1 MSPYAKALLAALA
14 LLVTLAFPAVAQ
26 EEPRPQNGLLSPQ
39 ESLAFI
45 QGLAERNL
53 HQECLQQC
61 QEFLQRY
68 PRHEYQ
74 ERVELTRIRSLCA
87 LERTQDAARDIRS
100 HLEAFPKSPHRAELL
115 QILGNCLQDLH
126 QEEQAVEVYRQL
138 LSQAEGTRETEEA
151 RYRLAVCLAGL
162 NRIDEAKKELLPL
175 VGKTADAQ
183 HLPRVHAKYYMAVL
197 RQNQGDNAA
206 ALLILEPLLQLKGL
220 PDETRK
226 NLLLTAGYLSFAPP
240 VRDYAKA
247 AQAYGAFLSEFPQDA
262 RRQEIQRNL
271 LSCLYAQKDFPRF
284 LEAFRQFRQE
294 HPQDAAQ
301 DQELTWLA
309 AQANLPLEKWTD
321 ARALLQELLGN
332 PQTSSALRQKAA
344 ATRLLCLEN
353 LQLPQETLQAARQF
367 LEEFPNS
374 DETAEVLLRLAAAQ
388 LKQEQ
393 PGDAIQSYQKAL
405 PLLAATSPTLYQN
418 TGVVL
423 ARLLAAQDRPA
434 EAATLYLDLAQ
445 RLPEPLPEGMKDATD
460 LRKSALAALSRA
472 PKDPRAIPLA
482 AQLLS
487 NAPSPEERLPLL
499 QLQLHFQTSQ
509 GLLADAEKSATELL
523 SLATPAGHPQWL
535 LKRAALRRAQKNYP
549 GTLEDYQTLLQDPNA
564 TAEIRAQVLPD
575 LLTLLYYL
583 KQGEHSQPYLE
594 EFFATRPPLALS
606 TPILAHIARERRE
619 AHDLVNAA
627 RCYQRILEDAT
638 LSATER
644 TQLLV
649 LLAEV
654 HFQEGNATQ
663 CKQLLAQSE
672 SLLQEQGLPPTSD
685 ALALLAELAIREN
698 DPDVALTYA
707 RQALGG
713 KDATLL
719 KETLPRARWTQAQA
733 LLDLK
738 DYPGAFSAAA
748 QGFILEKDPAYTP
761 KCYLIAAAAK
771 DAQGDSKTAQELRK
785 AAEDAAAQQVAK

>member
-1 MSPYAKALLAALA
+1 MIPRAKALLTALA
-14 LLVTLAFPAVAQ
+14 LLATLAIAIPAQ
-26 EEPRPQNGLLSPQ
+26 EEPRPRNGLLSPQ

-87 LERTQDAARDIRS
+87 LARTQDAARDIQS
-100 HLEAFPKSPHRAELL
+100 HLEAFPNSPHRAELL
-115 QILGNCLQDLH
+115 QILGNCLQELH
-126 QEEQAVEVYRQL
+126 QEEQAVEVYQQL
-138 LSQAEGTRETEEA
+138 LAQAEGTRETEEA
-151 RYRLAVCLAGL
+151 RYRLAVCLASL
-162 NRIDEAKKELLPL
+162 NRVDEAKKELLPL

-206 ALLILEPLLQLKGL
+206 ALLILEPLLQIQGL

-226 NLLLTAGYLSFAPP
+226 NLLLTAGYLAFAPP
-240 VRDYAKA
+240 VRDYPKA
-247 AQAYGAFLSEFPQDA
+247 AQAYGAFLSEFPKDA

-271 LSCLYAQKDFPRF
+271 LSCLYAQRDFPRF
-284 LEAFRQFRQE
+284 LEAFQQFRQE
-294 HPQDAAQ
+294 HPQEAAQ

-309 AQANLPLEKWTD
+309 AQANLPLEKWED
-321 ARALLQELLGN
+321 ARTLLQELLNN
-332 PQTSSALRQKAA
+332 PRTNPALRQKAA

-353 LQLPQETLQAARQF
+353 LRLPKETLQAARQF

-374 DETAEVLLRLAAAQ
+374 DETAEVLLRLAAAH
-388 LKQEQ
+388 LKLKHPE
-393 PGDAIQSYQKAL
+393 DAIQSYRKAM
-405 PLLAATSPTLYQN
+405 PLLAASASPLYQD

-423 ARLLAAQDRPA
+423 ARLLTAQEHPA

-445 RLPEPLPEGMKDATD
+445 RVPETATEGMKTADD
-460 LRKSALAALSRA
+460 LRKSALAALA
-472 PKDPRAIPLA
+472 DVPEDPRAIPLA
-482 AQLLS
+482 TQLLA
-487 NAPSPEERLPLL
+487 NTPAPEERLPLL

-509 GLLADAEKSATELL
+509 GLLDDAEKTATELL
-523 SLATPAGHPQWL
+523 SLATPAAHPQWL
-535 LKRAALRRAQKNYP
+535 LKRAALRRARKNYQ
-549 GTLEDYQTLLQDPNA
+549 GTLEDYQALLQDPNA
-564 TAEIRAQVLPD
+564 TRDARAQVLPD

-583 KQGEHSQPYLE
+583 KQGDRSQPYLE
-594 EFFATRPPLALS
+594 EFFATQPPLALS

-627 RCYQRILEDAT
+627 RCYQRILESAT

-644 TQLLV
+644 TQLLI

-654 HFQEGNATQ
+654 YFQEGDAAQ
-663 CKQLLAQSE
+663 CKKLLKESE
-672 SLLQEQGLPPTSD
+672 ELLQEQGLPPASD
-685 ALALLAELAIREN
+685 ALALLAELALRQ
-698 DPDVALTYA
+698 DDSDLALTYA
-707 RQALGG
+707 RQAMEG
-713 KDATLL
+713 KDAPLL
-719 KETLPRARWTQAQA
+719 KETLPRARWAQAQA
-733 LLDLK
+733 LLNLK
-738 DYPGAFSAAA
+738 DYAGAFSAAA

-771 DAQGDSKTAQELRK
+771 DAQGDSKTAQELRN
-785 AAEDAAAQQVAK
+785 AAEAAAAEQ